1 MSAKKLNIVLIGSG
15 NVATQMGLAL
25 KKAGHNIL
33 QVYSR
38 TQGSARAL
46 ALKLRSQPVN
56 NLKKIDSTADIFII
70 SIKDDAV
77 SSIVRQLKANDKL
90 VVHTSGSL
98 PLKILKTV
106 SSNYGVLYPLQ
117 TLSKNKTVDFSSVP
131 LCIEA
136 NTKSNEKRLLAIA
149 GSVSKHVHLVDSEKR
164 KILHLAAVFACNFT
178 NHMYALAEKLLRKN
192 KLPFELLLPL
202 IHETADKI
210 KQASPSKM
218 QTGPAIRNDE
228 SVMKAHMILL
238 SKQKR
243 MKKIYKLMSQS
254 IIKNKM

>member
-1 MSAKKLNIVLIGSG
+1 MSGKKQNIVLIGSG

-25 KKAGHNIL
+25 KKTGHNIL

-38 TQGSARAL
+38 TKSSGRAL
-46 ALKLRSQPVN
+46 ALKLRAQPLN
-56 NLKKIDSTADIFII
+56 DLKKISQTADLYII
-70 SIKDDAV
+70 AIKDDV
-77 SSIVRQLKANDKL
+77 VNSIVRQLNINGKL

-98 PLKILKTV
+98 PLKTLKSV

-117 TLSKNKTVDFSSVP
+117 TLSKNKIIDFSSVP

-136 NTKSNEKRLLAIA
+136 NTKVNEKKLLAIA
-149 GSVSKHVHLVDSEKR
+149 GSISKQVHLVDSEKR
-164 KILHLAAVFACNFT
+164 KVLHLAAVFACNFT

-202 IHETADKI
+202 IYETADKI
-210 KQASPSKM
+210 KHASPSKM
-218 QTGPAIRNDE
+218 QTGPAIRNDK
-228 SVMKAHMILL
+228 SIMKAHMILL
-238 SKQKR
+238 SKQKK

-254 IIKNKM
+254 IMKNKS

>member
-1 MSAKKLNIVLIGSG
+1 MPGKKQNIVLIGSG

-25 KKAGHNIL
+25 KKAGHTIL

-38 TQGSARAL
+38 TQTSSRAL

-56 NLKKIDSTADIFII
+56 NLKKITSTADLYII
-70 SIKDDAV
+70 AIKDDAV
-77 SSIVRQLKANDKL
+77 NDITKQLNVNGKL

-106 SSNYGVLYPLQ
+106 SSHYGVLYPLQ
-117 TLSKNKTVDFSSVP
+117 TLSKNKIIDFSSVP

-136 NTKSNEKRLLAIA
+136 NTKANEKKLLAIA
-149 GSVSKHVHLVDSEKR
+149 GSVSKQVHLVDSEKR
-164 KILHLAAVFACNFT
+164 KVLHLAAVFACNFT
-178 NHMYALAEKLLRKN
+178 NHMYALAEKLLGRN
-192 KLPFELLLPL
+192 KISFELLLPL
-202 IHETADKI
+202 IYETANKI

-218 QTGPAIRNDE
+218 QTGPAIRNDK
-228 SVMKAHMILL
+228 SIMKAHIILL

-254 IIKNKM
+254 IMKNKS